1 MLYTDLRDI
10 LLCTEAQQWRTFLN
24 KAQATLQQAQQ
35 DVNQLYAVALF
46 SYETGTRLHAVAD
59 YPADA
64 NNANDVNDAV
74 DNPCMPSRI
83 LFFAQRQKMT
93 AVQVSAW
100 LANQTGDTT
109 SSTAPAGIAD
119 VRSTVDEAAFTQSID
134 QIHDY
139 ITAGDTYQVNYT
151 YRLHFDV
158 YGSPIALYRRLRERQ
173 PVPYGALIWLP
184 NDEVILSFSPELFV
198 QHQQGQLQAR
208 PMKGT
213 AAASGNDIE
222 DQQRAAALSQDK
234 KNRAE
239 NLMIV
244 DLLRN
249 DLGRVAIPG
258 SVKVPKLFQVE
269 RFSSVLQMTSSIA
282 AQLEP
287 HSDLADIMSA
297 LFPCGSITGAPKHR
311 SMEII
316 RELENSVRGMYTG
329 AIGWIDA
336 AQAPQKVGDFCLSV
350 PIRTLHLSVPTA
362 GKRTGIMG
370 VGAGIVH
377 DSVASEEYAECQL
390 KARFLTGLAPEFDL
404 FETMFATQNGARH
417 IEQHLQRLRAS
428 ALYFGFKFDEPFIR
442 QSLADYCQQLAPGT
456 AFRLRLTLKPDGTVE
471 LQSAMLPSLPEVVKV
486 MLSPQACLTDPVL
499 LQHKTSLRQQYD
511 QGWRIAEKH
520 GCFDML
526 FFNAKGHVTE
536 GGRSNLFLRRGTQW
550 FTPALSDGVLP
561 GIMRAELLKQLCVDT
576 QLQVIEQ
583 SLTLDDLANADE
595 LLLCNALR
603 GKLRAQYVA

>member
-1 MLYTDLRDI
+1 MLYTDLREI
-10 LLCTEAQQWRTFLN
+10 LLCSEAQQWRTFLN
-24 KAQATLQQAQQ
+24 QAQIRLQQAQAEA
-35 DVNQLYAVALF
+35 NPLYAVVLL
-46 SYETGTRLHAVAD
+46 SYETGASLHAIAD
-59 YPADA
+59 YAI
-64 NNANDVNDAV
+64 NDASE
-74 DNPCMPSRI
+74 DACIPPQIPSRI

-93 AVQVSAW
+93 TAQVSAW
-100 LANQTGDTT
+100 LASQIDERDP
-109 SSTAPAGIAD
+109 SSTIAGIAAL
-119 VRSTVDEAAFTQSID
+119 RSTVDEAEFTQSIR

-139 ITAGDTYQVNYT
+139 IAAGDTYQVNYT

-158 YGSPIALYRRLRERQ
+158 YGSPIALYRRLRARQ

-198 QHQQGQLQAR
+198 QHQQGQLQAK

-213 AAASGNDIE
+213 AAATGDDRQ
-222 DQQRAAALSQDK
+222 DQQRATALSQDK

-249 DLGRVAIPG
+249 DLGQVAIPG
-258 SVKVPKLFQVE
+258 SVKVPQLFQVE

-287 HSDLADIMSA
+287 QRDLADIMSA

-311 SMEII
+311 TMEII
-316 RELENSVRGMYTG
+316 RELENAPRGMYTG
-329 AIGWIDA
+329 AIGWVEA
-336 AQAPQKVGDFCLSV
+336 AQTPHTVGDFCLSV
-350 PIRTLHLSVPTA
+350 PIRTLHLSGSIA
-362 GKRTGIMG
+362 GKRSGIMG

-404 FETMFATQNGARH
+404 FETMFATQNGCRH
-417 IEQHLQRLRAS
+417 VEQHLQRLRAS
-428 ALYFGFKFDEPFIR
+428 ALYFGFTFDEATIR
-442 QSLADYCQQLAPGT
+442 QRLADYCQQLSANT
-456 AFRLRLTLKPDGTVE
+456 AFRLRLSLKPDGTIA
-471 LQSAMLPSLPEVVKV
+471 LQSAVLTDLPDVVKV

-499 LQHKTSLRQQYD
+499 LQHKTSFRQQYD
-511 QGWRIAEKH
+511 QGWRHAEKH

-526 FFNAKGHVTE
+526 FFNAKGHLTE
-536 GGRSNLFLRRGTQW
+536 GGRSNVFLRRGTQW
-550 FTPALSDGVLP
+550 FTPALTDGVLP
-561 GIMRAELLKQLCVDT
+561 GIMRAQLVRQLSADT
-576 QLQVIEQ
+576 QTSVIEQ

-595 LLLCNALR
+595 LVLCNALR
-603 GKLRAQYVA
+603 GKLRALLVI